1 MLMFGTLKG
10 RIITIVAV
18 VAASIAFLVLN
29 GINLGLD
36 LQGGM
41 YLALEVSDPQHT
53 MTADARRDATDQ
65 ALQVINNRVNQFGV
79 LEPLIQKAGDDRII
93 VQLPGIRDEARAKA
107 IIERTAFLEFQHVL
121 PTQNLMSALGRID
134 RAIVAS
140 GKVATTPAKTDT
152 ATKPAGPSPMD
163 LLFQQ
168 QRDSAARAG
177 GDSTGTGKLAA
188 NDSAQADSADAA
200 ALPTDEK
207 NRPLGALLME
217 SGQDG
222 EFLVSESDRP
232 KVEQYLALPEV
243 QRVLPRDVELAWG
256 KLPQGRG
263 AELYH
268 SLYVLEKDAFMRG
281 SSLTDASAG
290 RDQQYNKT
298 MVYFQLNRR
307 GGRVF
312 ERETGSH
319 IGKRIAIVLDNQV
332 QSAPNVI
339 SQISTSGQIEMGNA
353 AMTEARDL
361 ALVLRAGALPAPISI
376 IEQRSV
382 GPALGQDSVDKGKI
396 AGLIGI
402 GFVILIMVGI
412 YRVAG
417 LLSIL
422 GLGVYVVM
430 VLGLLAAFP
439 DATLTAP
446 GIAGLILSIGM
457 AVDANVLI
465 FERIREELDAGH
477 SNRAAVDDG
486 FRHAMSAIVDSNLTT
501 IITGLILFQV
511 GSGPVRGFA
520 VTLTIGI
527 LASFFSA
534 VYATK
539 TFFLLYLD
547 RKAPNEPISI

>member
-1 MLMFGTLKG
+1 MFGTLKG
-10 RIITIVAV
+10 RILAILVV
-18 VAASIAFLVLN
+18 VAASIAALALN
-29 GINLGLD
+29 GITLGLD

-41 YLALEVSDPQHT
+41 YLALEVDDPQGT
-53 MTADARRDATDQ
+53 MTAEARRDATDQ
-65 ALQVINNRVNQFGV
+65 ALQVINNRIDEFGV
-79 LEPLIQKAGDDRII
+79 LEPDIRKSGEDRII
-93 VQLPGIRDEARAKA
+93 VALPGIKDEERAKA

-121 PTQNLMSALGRID
+121 PTQNLVSALGRID

-140 GKVATTPAKTDT
+140 GKFATTAATADT
-152 ATKPAGPSPMD
+152 STKPAGPSPMD

-177 GDSTGTGKLAA
+177 GDSAA
-188 NDSAQADSADAA
+188 ASPAAGDSAQSDSAAAA
-200 ALPTDEK
+200 ALPTNER
-207 NRPLGALLME
+207 NNPLGALLME

-222 EFLVSESDRP
+222 EFLVSDANRP

-243 QRVLPRDVELAWG
+243 QRVMPRDIELAWG
-256 KLPQGRG
+256 KATQGRG

-290 RDQQYNKT
+290 RDQQFNKT

-353 AMTEARDL
+353 EMTEARDL
-361 ALVLRAGALPAPISI
+361 ALVLRAGALPAPIRI
-376 IEQRSV
+376 VEQRSV
-382 GPALGQDSVDKGKI
+382 GPALGQDSIDQGRL
-396 AGLIGI
+396 AGIIGLVLVAI
-402 GFVILIMVGI
+402 IMVGI
-412 YRVAG
+412 YRIAG
-417 LLSIL
+417 VLAIFA
-422 GLGVYVVM
+422 LGVYVAI
-430 VLGLLAAFP
+430 VLGLMAILPNAS
-439 DATLTAP
+439 LTAP

-457 AVDANVLI
+457 ALDANFLI
-465 FERIREELDAGH
+465 FERIREEIDAGH
-477 SNRAAVDDG
+477 SNRAAMEDG

-501 IITGLILFQV
+501 IITALILFQV
-511 GSGPVRGFA
+511 GTGPVRGFA

-534 VYATK
+534 VFVTK
-539 TFFLLYLD
+539 TFFMLYLD
-547 RKAPNEPISI
+547 RKAPGEPISI